1 MTTNFA
7 AIFDM
12 DGVIVDSNPFHKI
25 ALDQFTAKYGI
36 SMSEEELHSK
46 LYGRRNEEWIPFFF
60 EKELTSEEIAAYGLE
75 KEALFRE
82 IYKND
87 VIALAGLE
95 TLLIQLNEAGI
106 PCAVGTSAPPE
117 NAEFIL
123 EKTNLK
129 KYFQAVLDSRD
140 VSIGKPHPDIYLK
153 AAERLKVPPTQCIV
167 FEDALP
173 GIEAGLAAGAKVV
186 GVATTHSHKELAH
199 TDLII
204 DDFTNLNIE
213 NLGKLLN

>member
-36 SMSEEELHSK
+36 TMSEEELHSK
-46 LYGRRNEEWIPFFF
+46 LYGRRNEEWIPHFFK
-60 EKELTSEEIAAYGLE
+60 KELTKKEVADYGSE
-75 KEALFRE
+75 KEELFRE
-82 IYKND
+82 IYKDD
-87 VIALAGLE
+87 VLAVAGLE
-95 TLLIQLNEAGI
+95 ALLIKFKEAGI

-117 NAEFIL
+117 NADFIL
-123 EKTNLK
+123 DKTNLR

-153 AAERLKVPPTQCIV
+153 AAERLQVPPNQCIV

-173 GIEAGLAAGAKVV
+173 GVEAGLAAGAKVV

-199 TDLII
+199 TDLVI

-213 NLGKLLN
+213 KLAQLFS